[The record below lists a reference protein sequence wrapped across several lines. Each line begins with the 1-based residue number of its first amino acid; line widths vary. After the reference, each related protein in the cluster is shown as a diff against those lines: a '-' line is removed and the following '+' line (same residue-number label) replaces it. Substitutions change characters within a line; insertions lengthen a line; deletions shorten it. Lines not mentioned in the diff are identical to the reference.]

1 MEFALYWDTPGDS
14 LMFEIFLLKVWKLFF
29 FQNFIA
35 FPLNTWNLMAI
46 CLLQKI
52 GWWSKL
58 LFGKCL
64 QLTISILFRLVGF
77 RVQGK
82 CLFLSMCLVLG
93 LLSLQIFCG
102 KGVGLLFGSAANK
115 APKNGR
121 KNPGG
126 DWCTGKGNNW
136 NFAKYVLDKYIGF
149 FFRENP
155 NLTTQQKP
163 THTHTH
169 SYVVELGTDTQ
180 NICKTF
186 EKSHGFQIQSEDYY
200 LTWLKKNILP
210 VRENHQPLSH

>member
-163 THTHTH
+163 THTHTQLCGWAWNRHAKYLQNLWKITWISDPKWGLLLDLIKKEH
-169 SYVVELGTDTQ
+169 SARPW
-180 NICKTF
+180 
-186 EKSHGFQIQSEDYY
+186 KS
-200 LTWLKKNILP
+200 P
-210 VRENHQPLSH
+210 AP